1 MAAAPRRAARLGR
14 CRDGSGEPPRR
25 WRDRQDMSATPDS
38 SATQDDDV
46 LTVEQAAKFLRL
58 GRNAVY
64 DAIGRGE
71 IPHRRIGRSI
81 RLSRVALLRWLEGT

>member
-1 MAAAPRRAARLGR
+1 
-14 CRDGSGEPPRR
+14 
-25 WRDRQDMSATPDS
+25 MSATPDS

-64 DAIGRGE
+64 DGIGCGE
-71 IPHRRIGRSI
+71 IPHRRIGRAI
-81 RLSRVALLRWLEGT
+81 RLSRAALMQWLAGSCGAASKRGQ

>member
-1 MAAAPRRAARLGR
+1 
-14 CRDGSGEPPRR
+14 
-25 WRDRQDMSATPDS
+25 MSATDDS
-38 SATQDDDV
+38 VVPQDDDV

>member
-1 MAAAPRRAARLGR
+1 
-14 CRDGSGEPPRR
+14 
-25 WRDRQDMSATPDS
+25 MSATDDS
-38 SATQDDDV
+38 GVPQDDDI

>member
-1 MAAAPRRAARLGR
+1 
-14 CRDGSGEPPRR
+14 
-25 WRDRQDMSATPDS
+25 MSATDDS
-38 SATQDDDV
+38 GAAPDDV

>member
-1 MAAAPRRAARLGR
+1 
-14 CRDGSGEPPRR
+14 
-25 WRDRQDMSATPDS
+25 MSATPDR

-58 GRNAVY
+58 GRNAIY
-64 DAIGRGE
+64 DAVGRGE

>member
-1 MAAAPRRAARLGR
+1 
-14 CRDGSGEPPRR
+14 
-25 WRDRQDMSATPDS
+25 MSAIGDS
-38 SATQDDDV
+38 GVPHDDDV

-71 IPHRRIGRSI
+71 IPHRRIGRAI
-81 RLSRVALLRWLEGT
+81 RLSRAALVQWLAGSCGAASTKGQ

>member
-1 MAAAPRRAARLGR
+1 
-14 CRDGSGEPPRR
+14 
-25 WRDRQDMSATPDS
+25 MSATDDS
-38 SATQDDDV
+38 GTGHDDDV
-46 LTVEQAAKFLRL
+46 LTVEQAAKFLQL

-81 RLSRVALLRWLEGT
+81 RLSRVVLLRWLGGT

>member
-1 MAAAPRRAARLGR
+1 
-14 CRDGSGEPPRR
+14 
-25 WRDRQDMSATPDS
+25 MSATDDS
-38 SATQDDDV
+38 VDVVVPQDDDV

-71 IPHRRIGRSI
+71 IPHRRIGRAI
-81 RLSRVALLRWLEGT
+81 RLSRAALVRWLGSWSSQDAKEGQ

>member
-1 MAAAPRRAARLGR
+1 
-14 CRDGSGEPPRR
+14 
-25 WRDRQDMSATPDS
+25 MSATDDS

-64 DAIGRGE
+64 DAIGRGA

>member
-1 MAAAPRRAARLGR
+1 
-14 CRDGSGEPPRR
+14 
-25 WRDRQDMSATPDS
+25 MSATLDS
-38 SATQDDDV
+38 SAPQDDDI

-71 IPHRRIGRSI
+71 IPHRRIGRTI
-81 RLSRVALLRWLEGT
+81 RLSRVVLLRWLEGS

>member
-1 MAAAPRRAARLGR
+1 
-14 CRDGSGEPPRR
+14 
-25 WRDRQDMSATPDS
+25 MSATDDS
-38 SATQDDDV
+38 GVPQDDDI

-64 DAIGRGE
+64 EAIGRGE

-81 RLSRVALLRWLEGT
+81 RLSRVVLLRWLEGT

>member
-1 MAAAPRRAARLGR
+1 
-14 CRDGSGEPPRR
+14 
-25 WRDRQDMSATPDS
+25 MSATPDS

-71 IPHRRIGRSI
+71 IPHRRIGRSN

>member
-1 MAAAPRRAARLGR
+1 
-14 CRDGSGEPPRR
+14 
-25 WRDRQDMSATPDS
+25 MSAIDDSGADPDN
-38 SATQDDDV
+38 DV

-71 IPHRRIGRSI
+71 IPHRRIGRMI
-81 RLSRVALLRWLEGT
+81 RLSRAALVRWLAGSCGAASTKGQ

>member
-1 MAAAPRRAARLGR
+1 
-14 CRDGSGEPPRR
+14 
-25 WRDRQDMSATPDS
+25 MSDTPDS
-38 SATQDDDV
+38 GVPQDDDV

-81 RLSRVALLRWLEGT
+81 RLSRVVLLRWLEGT

>member
-1 MAAAPRRAARLGR
+1 
-14 CRDGSGEPPRR
+14 
-25 WRDRQDMSATPDS
+25 MSATDDS
-38 SATQDDDV
+38 GATDDDV
-46 LTVEQAAKFLRL
+46 LTVEQAAKLLQL

-81 RLSRVALLRWLEGT
+81 RLSRVVLLRWLGGA

>member
-1 MAAAPRRAARLGR
+1 
-14 CRDGSGEPPRR
+14 
-25 WRDRQDMSATPDS
+25 MSATDDG
-38 SATQDDDV
+38 SASQDNDV

-71 IPHRRIGRSI
+71 IPHRRIGRAI
-81 RLSRVALLRWLEGT
+81 RLSRAALVRWLAGSCGAASTRGQ

>member
-1 MAAAPRRAARLGR
+1 
-14 CRDGSGEPPRR
+14 
-25 WRDRQDMSATPDS
+25 MSATDDS
-38 SATQDDDV
+38 GVLQDDI
-46 LTVEQAAKFLRL
+46 LTVEQAAKFLRV

-81 RLSRVALLRWLEGT
+81 RLSRVALLRWLEGS

>member
-1 MAAAPRRAARLGR
+1 
-14 CRDGSGEPPRR
+14 
-25 WRDRQDMSATPDS
+25 MSATDDS
-38 SATQDDDV
+38 VASQDNDV
-46 LTVEQAAKFLRL
+46 LTVDQAAKFLRL

>member
-1 MAAAPRRAARLGR
+1 MSAIG
-14 CRDGSGEPPRR
+14 GSGVP
-25 WRDRQDMSATPDS
+25 
-38 SATQDDDV
+38 QDDDV

-71 IPHRRIGRSI
+71 IPHRRIGRAI
-81 RLSRVALLRWLEGT
+81 RLSRAALVQWLGSWSSQDAKKGQ

>member
-1 MAAAPRRAARLGR
+1 
-14 CRDGSGEPPRR
+14 
-25 WRDRQDMSATPDS
+25 MSATADS
-38 SATQDDDV
+38 GIPQDDDV

-71 IPHRRIGRSI
+71 IPHRRIGRAI
-81 RLSRVALLRWLEGT
+81 RLSRAALVRWLAGSCGAASTKGQ

>member
-1 MAAAPRRAARLGR
+1 
-14 CRDGSGEPPRR
+14 
-25 WRDRQDMSATPDS
+25 MSATDDNGD
-38 SATQDDDV
+38 TDDDV
-46 LTVEQAAKFLRL
+46 LTVEQAAKLLQL

-81 RLSRVALLRWLEGT
+81 RLSRVVLLRWLGGA

>member
-1 MAAAPRRAARLGR
+1 
-14 CRDGSGEPPRR
+14 
-25 WRDRQDMSATPDS
+25 MSATPDS
-38 SATQDDDV
+38 SAPQDDDV

-81 RLSRVALLRWLEGT
+81 RLSRVVLLRWLEGT

>member
-1 MAAAPRRAARLGR
+1 
-14 CRDGSGEPPRR
+14 
-25 WRDRQDMSATPDS
+25 MSATDDS
-38 SATQDDDV
+38 GVPQDHDV
-46 LTVEQAAKFLRL
+46 LTVAQAAKFLRL

-81 RLSRVALLRWLEGT
+81 RLSRVVLLRWLEGT

>member
-1 MAAAPRRAARLGR
+1 
-14 CRDGSGEPPRR
+14 
-25 WRDRQDMSATPDS
+25 MSAPPAS
-38 SATQDDDV
+38 GAPQADDV